1 MGEGT
6 GDSGEKNTWSK
17 INSRVWDGGGKWLE
31 AGEDSGQG
39 WVTQSEKLG
48 LLAPEGELLAHIHRK
63 GSELG
68 EPRWRNV

>member
-6 GDSGEKNTWSK
+6 GDSGEKNTSSK
-17 INSRVWDGGGKWLE
+17 INSWVWDWGGRWLE

-48 LLAPEGELLAHIHRK
+48 METEGELLAHIHRK
-63 GSELG
+63 DSKLG
-68 EPRWRNV
+68 EPRRRNV